1 MDYKIPDVKIS
12 KRNKEVFANC
22 KISVGDK
29 KLAFREEKTLM
40 VATVLGKF
48 YEIKI
53 PEKGGEI
60 KHF

>member
-1 MDYKIPDVKIS
+1 MVSSEQDKVLIFKVMDYKIPDVKIS

-40 VATVLGKF
+40 VATV
-48 YEIKI
+48 
-53 PEKGGEI
+53 
-60 KHF
+60 